1 MRYIPIPEPNPS
13 HEFYII
19 NIRIKGTRKNHLA
32 MSGKLDGGEKGG
44 VYVYG
49 KISDDKYKFIGM
61 GDSSFV
67 SMKLES
73 G

>member
-1 MRYIPIPEPNPS
+1 MRYIPIPEPTPEHS
-13 HEFYII
+13 LYII
-19 NIRIKGTRKNHLA
+19 NIRIKGTHKNHLA
-32 MSGKLDGGEKGG
+32 MSGKLEGSEKGV
-44 VYVYG
+44 VYIYG
-49 KISDDKYKFIGM
+49 KVNDDKYKFLGM